1 MTTVTMSEDRDP
13 TFAPLTDGNY
23 AEWEIRM
30 EADLVDKG
38 LWEYVFTE
46 VVKPEGDTNTAKKAI
61 AEYEMKLRQARAR
74 MIRRV
79 TAGQLPHMKDPD
91 PRKVWTELR
100 RVHRAGGFGLKLAMH
115 RRFINAKMKLNN
127 SREIAESMASWISR
141 VKGMCFKLEA
151 VGVNVTDKDVILVLT
166 NGLPETFNQ
175 FVIALDA
182 TRPEDITLKN
192 VIAQLANEEGQQGID
207 IVKKEEEKVRLGE
220 SALAATKGR
229 RDRSEITCFY
239 CGKKG
244 HFRSEYPERKEETKQ
259 TAAVAAVSDELFAF

>member
-1 MTTVTMSEDRDP
+1 MSEDRDL

-46 VVKPEGDTNTAKKAI
+46 VVKPEGDTNSAKKAI

-91 PRKVWTELR
+91 PRNVWTELQ
-100 RVHRAGGFGLKLAMH
+100 RVHRAGGFGSKLAMR
-115 RRFINAKMKLNN
+115 RRFINAKMKLDD
-127 SREIAESMASWISR
+127 SREIAESMASWIGR
-141 VKGMCFKLEA
+141 VKGMRFELEA
-151 VGVNVTDKDVILVLT
+151 VGVNMTDEDVILVLT
-166 NGLPETFNQ
+166 NGLPENYNQ
-175 FVIALDA
+175 FVITLDA
-182 TRPEDITLKN
+182 ARPADITLEN
-192 VIAQLANEEGQQGID
+192 VVAQLANEEGRQGID
-207 IVKKEEEKVRLGE
+207 VIKKEEEKVRLGE

-244 HFRSEYPERKEETKQ
+244 HFRSECPERKEETKQ
-259 TAAVAAVSDELFAF
+259 TAAVAVIPDELFAF